1 MTRPETFKHQNAKL
15 GLELLDGYRADGK
28 YVGMSRLEIS
38 TATGIKI
45 DTIKKIEKKALAKLR
60 KDPNLIKFFKGLED

>member
-1 MTRPETFKHQNAKL
+1 MIRTDTFKHQNAKL
-15 GLELLDGYRADGK
+15 GLELLDGYRADEK

-38 TATGIKI
+38 AATGIKI

-60 KDPNLIKFFKGLED
+60 NDPDLVKFFEGLED